1 MTLHFFSSFVLVNR
15 NFSYLQEQNLLT
27 ITHVNET
34 KRNMFG
40 WKESKCVG
48 KFFLWYWIFPVIT
61 WTTTEKEK
69 TATTKLIQHQ
79 IKCCLLLL
87 HFSKVQIII
96 SSSSIILNF
105 FKCKCIAHT
114 QKQSWWFGYYCFF
127 LNLWFWWCFFSSF
140 IKFINA
146 CIEIL
151 TFLPS
156 VVFGDHIHHV
166 GHMHETKRTYAF
178 HLQIHSIDFLF

>member
-1 MTLHFFSSFVLVNR
+1 
-15 NFSYLQEQNLLT
+15 
-27 ITHVNET
+27 
-34 KRNMFG
+34 MFD

-96 SSSSIILNF
+96 SSSSIILHF

-114 QKQSWWFGYYCFF
+114 QERSWWFGYYC
-127 LNLWFWWCFFSSF
+127 CFFFESLILMMFFF
-140 IKFINA
+140 I
-146 CIEIL
+146 
-151 TFLPS
+151 
-156 VVFGDHIHHV
+156 VH
-166 GHMHETKRTYAF
+166 
-178 HLQIHSIDFLF
+178 QIHKCMYRNINLSPICGFWRSYSPRRPYAWNEAYIRISLACSPNSLDWFFVLVASKGKRNRNNI